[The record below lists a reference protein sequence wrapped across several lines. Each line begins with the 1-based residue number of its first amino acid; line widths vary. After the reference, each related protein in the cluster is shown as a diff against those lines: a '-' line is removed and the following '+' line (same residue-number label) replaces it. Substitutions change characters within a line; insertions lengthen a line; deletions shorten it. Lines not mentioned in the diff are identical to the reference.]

1 MKNYLKFSFIIVL
14 FFFLTNSFFPQ
25 FKFLVDLKKT
35 GDQIFKD
42 TGSEKKVSDTPKSPA
57 PVQNTQSTPKVQQSA
72 PPVQQQA
79 EKLPAIPKQI
89 PFTKSYRMS
98 CTYQADGK
106 TTHATFGVDGL
117 NFIMNTM
124 NIKLGERM
132 DSPDVRILA
141 IRDGSSSVVKF
152 ENIVKALGMTQTIT
166 IDFEKGRADQFVLPT
181 NRTYIG
187 VCQKL

>member
-1 MKNYLKFSFIIVL
+1 MKNYFKFSAVCIFL
-14 FFFLTNSFFPQ
+14 LLTNSVFSQ
-25 FKFLVDLKKT
+25 FKVLDDLKKT

-42 TGSEKKVSDTPKSPA
+42 TNSEKKSTDVPKST
-57 PVQNTQSTPKVQQSA
+57 PVQNNQSVPKVQQNA
-72 PPVQQQA
+72 PPAQQQA
-79 EKLPAIPKQI
+79 EKSPAIPKQI
-89 PFTKSYRMS
+89 PFTKSYILS

-124 NIKLGERM
+124 NIKLGERTE
-132 DSPDVRILA
+132 STDVKILA
-141 IRDGSSSVVKF
+141 IREGSSNVVKF
-152 ENIVKALGMTQTIT
+152 ENVVKALGMTQTIT

-187 VCQKL
+187 VCQKI

>member
-1 MKNYLKFSFIIVL
+1 MKNYLKFYFTIVL
-14 FFFLTNSFFPQ
+14 FFFLTNSVFSQ
-25 FKFLVDLKKT
+25 FKVLDDLKKT

-42 TGSEKKVSDTPKSPA
+42 AGSEKKVSDTQKSPA
-57 PVQNTQSTPKVQQSA
+57 PVQNTQSTPK
-72 PPVQQQA
+72 VQQQA

-106 TTHATFGVDGL
+106 TTHATFGIDGL

-124 NIKLGERM
+124 NIKLGERT